1 MFLFARM
8 VEDGMAGD
16 ILSEEC
22 PRPDWQLCR
31 FAGALPAYAEAF
43 LFDGDS
49 PLQQIG
55 GPRDP
60 RAWHEI
66 AAIIARSLVRHPLAH
81 AARAIALTA
90 MQLVDVGTGGAMEPL
105 MSAHTRSVLTRY
117 APTLVPA
124 FDAARQQTDE
134 IDVSGWSEW
143 IVEPVSIAA
152 SFALPLVAVLLWRR
166 GLRHE
171 AMLPAM
177 LFLALLGNAAVC
189 GVVSSPN
196 DRYQAR
202 LVWLA
207 PLALGLMGQALVR
220 RKDASGAGRPAAAP
234 PG

>member
-1 MFLFARM
+1 
-8 VEDGMAGD
+8 
-16 ILSEEC
+16 
-22 PRPDWQLCR
+22 
-31 FAGALPAYAEAF
+31 
-43 LFDGDS
+43 
-49 PLQQIG
+49 
-55 GPRDP
+55 
-60 RAWHEI
+60 
-66 AAIIARSLVRHPLAH
+66 LAH
-81 AARAIALTA
+81 VVRAIALTA
-90 MQLVDVGTGGAMEPL
+90 MQFVDVGTGGAMEPL

-117 APTLVPA
+117 APPLVAP

-134 IDVSGWSEW
+134 IDVSVWSEW

-166 GLRHE
+166 GLRRE
-171 AMLPAM
+171 ALLPAL

-207 PLALGLMGQALVR
+207 PLALGLAGHALRR
-220 RKDASGAGRPAAAP
+220 RKDGSGAGRLAAAS